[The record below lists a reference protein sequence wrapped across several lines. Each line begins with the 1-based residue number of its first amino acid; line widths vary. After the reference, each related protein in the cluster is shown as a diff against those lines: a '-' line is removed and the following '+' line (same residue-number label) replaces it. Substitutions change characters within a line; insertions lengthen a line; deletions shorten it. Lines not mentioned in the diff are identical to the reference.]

1 MTMLAT
7 KKWNL
12 AVCKNMGRPEEHVA
26 SCIFEMNQRKTN
38 IICFYLYVESKN
50 KTNKGEKNR
59 DIFTDSD

>member
-1 MTMLAT
+1 MTILAT

-38 IICFYLYVESKN
+38 IICFY
-50 KTNKGEKNR
+50 
-59 DIFTDSD
+59 